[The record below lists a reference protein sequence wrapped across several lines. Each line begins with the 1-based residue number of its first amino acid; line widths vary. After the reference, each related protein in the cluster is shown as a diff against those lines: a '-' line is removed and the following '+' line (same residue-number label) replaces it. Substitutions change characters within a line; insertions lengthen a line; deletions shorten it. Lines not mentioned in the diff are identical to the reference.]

1 MAVKMMNLLLMLTV
15 NVQNVYSSNRITD
28 IDMSMKNNLETEQ
41 YSKEFLKALHSLE
54 LYIQHE
60 SDKLDSINDEETD
73 IQENDTIENQK
84 RPFVRGGATRGY
96 KFGKRGIDGFKQDTN
111 IKSLL
116 SEVNFVDNDMPRDQ
130 YKYTDDSLNDF
141 QINHAVKRPFVLGN
155 FKFGK
160 RSLSEMYPENDDAIY
175 FGEPGYGTEGKMP
188 FVINSRQPFV
198 LHGFDFVKPRTNT
211 DVSSIEL
218 KRPLVFTS
226 GYSFGKGQQQNDA
239 YLEENKRP
247 FVLSGGYELKKRGV
261 LHDQPLE
268 SIPRYEESSHIVKRP
283 FVMGGYVRNWKQP
296 AVVHKSFIERRP
308 MFIGSGFRFGK
319 RGHWEGQV
327 DGLIGNDKRLLG
339 PNDIASHSGIKENI
353 QKSPIVLDNSYQ
365 VDTRPF
371 VIYGGYRRY
380 TKRPYIVRSSSKQRD
395 TPNTENRNI
404 KRHHAMLFEGE
415 SQSFPLEITQKEP
428 FGRTPGEL
436 FQDMPKRSF
445 SFRHDYLFSKIR
457 NEAKS
462 GYRQLPFDHQIRA
475 EKSLI
480 SNSPQDNIS
489 FQSVKRPFT
498 TSGNYKS
505 RIGKRPFVL
514 SGRRMRYKFG
524 K

>member
-1 MAVKMMNLLLMLTV
+1 MAVKMMNLLLMLIVAV
-15 NVQNVYSSNRITD
+15 NVQTVYSSNRVKD

-41 YSKEFLKALHSLE
+41 YSKEFLKALRSLE

-60 SDKLDSINDEETD
+60 SNKLDHLNDGETD

-84 RPFVRGGATRGY
+84 RPFVRGGASRGY
-96 KFGKRGIDGFKQDTN
+96 KFGKRNKNGNKQDTN

-116 SEVNFVDNDMPRDQ
+116 SEVNLVDNEIPRDD
-130 YKYTDDSLNDF
+130 YKFTDDSFNDF
-141 QINHAVKRPFVLGN
+141 QINHAIKRPFVLGN

-160 RSLSEMYPENDDAIY
+160 RASSEMYPENDDAIY
-175 FGEPGYGTEGKMP
+175 LGEPGYGTEENRP
-188 FVINSRQPFV
+188 FVINSRQPFI

-211 DVSSIEL
+211 DTSSNGL
-218 KRPLVFTS
+218 KRPLVLSS
-226 GYSFGKGQQQNDA
+226 GYTFGQGQQEHDA

-247 FVLSGGYELKKRGV
+247 FVLSGGFGLKKRGGSHEQS
-261 LHDQPLE
+261 LD
-268 SIPRYEESSHIVKRP
+268 SIPRYEENSHIVKRP
-283 FVMGGYVRNWKQP
+283 FVMGGYVRKWKQP
-296 AVVHKSFIERRP
+296 AVVHKNFIERHP

-327 DGLIGNDKRLLG
+327 DGLTSNGIRSLE
-339 PNDIASHSGIKENI
+339 PNDIASLSGINENI

-365 VDTRPF
+365 VDNRPF

-380 TKRPYIVRSSSKQRD
+380 TKRPHIVRISLKQRD
-395 TPNTENRNI
+395 IPNTDI
-404 KRHHAMLFEGE
+404 KRHHAMLFQGE

-428 FGRTPGEL
+428 FGRTQGEL
-436 FQDMPKRSF
+436 FQDIPKRSF
-445 SFRHDYLFSKIR
+445 SFRNDYLFSKIR
-457 NEAKS
+457 NDAKS
-462 GYRQLPFDHQIRA
+462 VYRQQPFDQQIRA
-475 EKSLI
+475 EKSSI
-480 SNSPQDNIS
+480 SNSPEDSIY

>member
-1 MAVKMMNLLLMLTV
+1 MAVKMMNLLLMLIVAV

-60 SDKLDSINDEETD
+60 SNKLDSINDEETD
-73 IQENDTIENQK
+73 MQENDTIENQK

-160 RSLSEMYPENDDAIY
+160 RSLSEMYPENDDAVY

-268 SIPRYEESSHIVKRP
+268 SIPRYEENSHIVKKDLLSWV
-283 FVMGGYVRNWKQP
+283 VM
-296 AVVHKSFIERRP
+296 
-308 MFIGSGFRFGK
+308 
-319 RGHWEGQV
+319 
-327 DGLIGNDKRLLG
+327 
-339 PNDIASHSGIKENI
+339 
-353 QKSPIVLDNSYQ
+353 
-365 VDTRPF
+365 
-371 VIYGGYRRY
+371 
-380 TKRPYIVRSSSKQRD
+380 SSSKQRD

-404 KRHHAMLFEGE
+404 KRHHAMLFQGE
-415 SQSFPLEITQKEP
+415 SQAFPLEITQKES

-462 GYRQLPFDHQIRA
+462 GYRQLPFDNQIRA